1 MAAHHMYLVTAD
13 QVAVDALARA
23 LQSEG
28 FSVDIQ
34 DPGADVP
41 AEPSVDLTVV
51 LLNNPTALAE
61 VETCRDLRGRT
72 DGYIMLVTEQ
82 RSETERIAAL
92 DTGIDDYVSM
102 PVSAFEL
109 LARAR
114 AHLRRLQAA
123 EPGVAGEHYRIG
135 CLTLNALDHKLNVAG
150 RDVPVTHKELLLLQV
165 LLRAHGQLVP
175 RDTLF
180 REVWGPDWYGDVNV
194 LAVYVRRLRTKL
206 GEGPDCPHIENVRG
220 VGYRLT
226 VTH

>member
-1 MAAHHMYLVTAD
+1 MAAHTMFLVTAD
-13 QVAVDALARA
+13 HQAVDALSRA
-23 LQSEG
+23 LQAEG
-28 FSVDIQ
+28 FETTILESGKEIPPDGTQ
-34 DPGADVP
+34 DLVMI
-41 AEPSVDLTVV
+41 V
-51 LLNNPTALAE
+51 LPDGDALAE
-61 VETCRDLRGRT
+61 VEVCRDLRGKT

-82 RSETERIAAL
+82 RSEAERIAAL

-102 PVSAFEL
+102 PVSPFEL
-109 LARAR
+109 LARVR
-114 AHLRRLQAA
+114 GHLRRVQAM
-123 EPGVAGEHYRIG
+123 EGAGGEQYKVG
-135 CLTLNALDHKLNVAG
+135 CLTLNALDHKLNVSG

-206 GEGPDCPHIENVRG
+206 GEGPECPHIENVRG

-226 VTH
+226 VKH

>member
-102 PVSAFEL
+102 PVS
-109 LARAR
+109 RAAMR
-114 AHLRRLQAA
+114 SVSLRCSVNSMMYPSVSPRRSRQASTSA
-123 EPGVAGEHYRIG
+123 SAVGLWSNTAVRSTPGSAG
-135 CLTLNALDHKLNVAG
+135 TS
-150 RDVPVTHKELLLLQV
+150 VP
-165 LLRAHGQLVP
+165 GS
-175 RDTLF
+175 
-180 REVWGPDWYGDVNV
+180 
-194 LAVYVRRLRTKL
+194 
-206 GEGPDCPHIENVRG
+206 
-220 VGYRLT
+220 
-226 VTH
+226 